1 MRRLRIAAAFV
12 AGGVALAACA
22 STTNGT
28 GAGSARPTPST
39 TTITPPSSA
48 PPSTVSLPPS
58 SVVASTGTAPA
69 PVDPP
74 AVCAGDGCTELK
86 SADLGDGYTA
96 TLYSGSSAG
105 GSVAS
110 TVLELSDGGVSVF
123 WHVTDEQVAG
133 DLVCSPQPEPNCVV
147 VAGLGAHASVATGY
161 TRRLNALAK
170 YDDVESDTPST
181 DPVDLNGDGLV
192 DVVTAINTYEPSYAT
207 GTVYWQTFQSTG
219 TAFHSTGCTP
229 PQQVLAPEPTGLL
242 TGACP

>member
-1 MRRLRIAAAFV
+1 MRRLTIV
-12 AGGVALAACA
+12 ALVVSSVALAGCA

-39 TTITPPSSA
+39 SALPSPPSSA
-48 PPSTVSLPPS
+48 PTTPSLAPSTAP
-58 SVVASTGTAPA
+58 ASTGTPPA

-74 AVCAGDGCTELK
+74 PVCAGDGCTKLK

-105 GSVAS
+105 GAVAS
-110 TVLELSDGGVSVF
+110 TVLELSLGGRSVS
-123 WHVTDEQVAG
+123 WQVTDEQVAG
-133 DLVCSPQPEPNCVV
+133 DLACSPTPAPNCVV

-161 TRRLNALAK
+161 TRRLNALVK
-170 YDDVESDTPST
+170 YDDVTSDTPST

-192 DVVTAINTYEPSYAT
+192 DVVTAINTYQPSYAT

-219 TAFHSTGCTP
+219 SAFQSTGCTA
-229 PQQVLAPEPTGLL
+229 PQQVLAPEPAGPL